1 MAKTPHRN
9 EALEAIGGL
18 AGQVVRPPR
27 AEAATDPPTAEIV
40 PLQVE
45 AVQIVPAAEAS
56 PALARRKASVA
67 KYMLYLPPKVARKF
81 KEMAFHGGGKA
92 HDYYLE
98 ALEQYLRAKGHSREA
113 ELIARQHASKH
124 S

>member
-1 MAKTPHRN
+1 MVKTPHRN

-27 AEAATDPPTAEIV
+27 ADTPTAEVV

-45 AVQIVPAAEAS
+45 AVQTAPAVEAW
-56 PALARRKASVA
+56 PALARRKANKASVA

-124 S
+124 L